1 MNKERRG
8 KDVKHEMGT
17 GLNDYQESLNT
28 QRITFTRAS
37 NINKTITQFDF
48 KKLHAQ
54 CACDQGLTCFTFVS
68 NEKKLKFNSNPPSYL
83 IQLLFL
89 KRTVSGTT
97 SWRKF
102 ISYQLKDLYLPHNEG
117 TIGLHHD
124 FLFWID
130 MVLLSCFNDVM
141 FLKSFQGKC
150 FLFIGDLN
158 LTMTKWK
165 GYTPNYDRVYLYC
178 CYLDIMLSLLR
189 LSYTNLMID

>member
-1 MNKERRG
+1 MCMWPRFNLF
-8 KDVKHEMGT
+8 H
-17 GLNDYQESLNT
+17 
-28 QRITFTRAS
+28 F
-37 NINKTITQFDF
+37 
-48 KKLHAQ
+48 
-54 CACDQGLTCFTFVS
+54 C
-68 NEKKLKFNSNPPSYL
+68 NEWKKLKFNSNPPSYL
-83 IQLLFL
+83 KHLLFL

>member
-54 CACDQGLTCFTFVS
+54 CACDQGLTCFTFAS

-83 IQLLFL
+83 KQLLFL

-97 SWRKF
+97 
-102 ISYQLKDLYLPHNEG
+102 P
-117 TIGLHHD
+117 
-124 FLFWID
+124 
-130 MVLLSCFNDVM
+130 
-141 FLKSFQGKC
+141 
-150 FLFIGDLN
+150 
-158 LTMTKWK
+158 
-165 GYTPNYDRVYLYC
+165 
-178 CYLDIMLSLLR
+178 
-189 LSYTNLMID
+189 